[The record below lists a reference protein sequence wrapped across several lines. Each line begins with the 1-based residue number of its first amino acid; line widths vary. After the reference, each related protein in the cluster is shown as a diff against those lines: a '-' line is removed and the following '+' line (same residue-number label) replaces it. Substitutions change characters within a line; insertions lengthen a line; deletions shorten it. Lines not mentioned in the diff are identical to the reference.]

1 MSQRYKV
8 VPGSE
13 SAHCCFEF
21 TIVDTM
27 RPLMIDGDPF
37 ENQFDTVC
45 ETFSE
50 VDAELVCNALN
61 AAK

>member
-1 MSQRYKV
+1 
-8 VPGSE
+8 
-13 SAHCCFEF
+13 
-21 TIVDTM
+21 M